1 MAVSRY
7 LGADP
12 VLGNGGSTNCNR
24 ALEAGL
30 PAVCL
35 GMGDD
40 YDSQCHTLDE
50 RFAPEGAYKGAQQ
63 TMLLALL
70 CAGTEE
76 VDTII
81 E

>member
-1 MAVSRY
+1 MSVARY

-12 VLGNGGSTNCNR
+12 KLENGGSTNCNR
-24 ALEAGL
+24 AIEAGL
-30 PAVCL
+30 QAVCI
-35 GMGDD
+35 GIGEG

-50 RFAPEGAYKGAQQ
+50 RFNPEGAYDLAQQ
-63 TMLLALL
+63 TLLLALL

-76 VDTII
+76 VESII